1 MCLFFVLY
9 FSVMLFSFIYCL
21 WKILFIRLTVCCGF
35 FPDFFYTRCSSC
47 ALFVDYVCTPNMLKE
62 SCGCVCIC
70 RVLKNVCIFFC
81 LKFSLI
87 FVCAFLFSPPLFY
100 LSLSSSFSVVFD
112 NFFFLSVHEFFRA
125 IQCFPWC
132 DDPLFHSIKTKLIL
146 DCFE

>member
-70 RVLKNVCIFFC
+70 RVLKNVCIFVC

-100 LSLSSSFSVVFD
+100 LSLSSSFSLVFD
-112 NFFFLSVHEFFRA
+112 NFFSFQFMNFSALSNAFHGVM
-125 IQCFPWC
+125 ILCFIP
-132 DDPLFHSIKTKLIL
+132 SRQN
-146 DCFE
+146 